1 MAGLPLLPR
10 WVPGSPGATAAAQA
24 FMGSVDKE
32 VADDREV
39 ASERWYR
46 VLRSSSPVVV
56 LLDIAA
62 MHDMHF
68 VAVRIAQ
75 VGAVVTVAIVWAR
88 AGLAVVDSSS

>member
-1 MAGLPLLPR
+1 MIGKLL
-10 WVPGSPGATAAAQA
+10 V
-24 FMGSVDKE
+24 SVGI
-32 VADDREV
+32 VFYAV
-39 ASERWYR
+39 
-46 VLRSSSPVVV
+46 VVPVVV

-75 VGAVVTVAIVWAR
+75 VSAVVTVAIVWAR